1 MRRKKSAPTSKRDPA
16 SANGAVSPS
25 DVLTLD
31 EAAGYLRV
39 SAGDVVRMIES
50 ESLPGRKFGTQ
61 WRFSRAALQ
70 DWLSHPPQ
78 KGLLAHL
85 GRVKA
90 DPFLDEMLRD
100 IYQRRGRPEAEEP

>member
-1 MRRKKSAPTSKRDPA
+1 MPRTKSVPIPKRDRG
-16 SANGAVSPS
+16 SANGAVPPG

-31 EAAGYLRV
+31 EAAAYLRV
-39 SAGDVVRMIES
+39 SAGDVLRMIES
-50 ESLPGRKFGTQ
+50 ESLPGRKFGRE
-61 WRFSRAALQ
+61 WRISKAALQ
-70 DWLSHPPQ
+70 DWLSHPPR

-85 GRVKA
+85 GRVEP